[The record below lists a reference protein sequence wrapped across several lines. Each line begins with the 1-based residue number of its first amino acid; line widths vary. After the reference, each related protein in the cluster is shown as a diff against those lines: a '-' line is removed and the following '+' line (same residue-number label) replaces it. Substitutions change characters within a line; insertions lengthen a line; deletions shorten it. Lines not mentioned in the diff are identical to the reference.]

1 MIRLNVGGVIF
12 MTNLSTLQSSP
23 SSALAKMF
31 DSSSSSLHQLP
42 PTDDS
47 GAFFIDSSPEMF
59 RYVLDWC
66 RYKQLLVDSENMDWN
81 SLLVVA
87 DFFGLEEMG
96 QEVRQRWD
104 QNREKDRKERR
115 QTAERYTEMMQV
127 LTQIR
132 EEVTQ
137 LSQALLRRQG
147 GYEDQ
152 EDLILLSSLILI
164 QTFHFLQVLSSYR

>member
-1 MIRLNVGGVIF
+1 

-31 DSSSSSLHQLP
+31 DFSSSSLHQLP

-87 DFFGLEEMG
+87 DYFGLEEMR

-104 QNREKDRKERR
+104 QEREKDRRETR
-115 QTAERYTEMMQV
+115 QTAKKHT
-127 LTQIR
+127 
-132 EEVTQ
+132 
-137 LSQALLRRQG
+137 RR
-147 GYEDQ
+147 
-152 EDLILLSSLILI
+152 
-164 QTFHFLQVLSSYR
+164 